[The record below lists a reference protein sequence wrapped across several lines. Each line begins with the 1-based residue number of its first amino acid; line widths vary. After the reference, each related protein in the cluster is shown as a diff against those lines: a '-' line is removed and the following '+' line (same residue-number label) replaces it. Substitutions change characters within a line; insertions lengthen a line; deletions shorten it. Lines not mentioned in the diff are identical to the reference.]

1 MQFSE
6 AIEGGWLTDYR
17 VIILTLQAG
26 QVSEV
31 LGNYLATEQESG
43 LNLDDAV
50 KLLGCWDALADPEGV
65 LAHRNATGDQH
76 NPLLRAITFTNTIK
90 SSLMVEKH
98 WQDVVDVVRDQT
110 DSALQASLLPLEV
123 QHVDGTQNSLDTPWT
138 GSVNWPGCRPRT
150 PTTGWYAGY
159 SAMRAV

>member
-1 MQFSE
+1 MDDARVYGPVFHRMQFSE

-26 QVSEV
+26 QVAEA

-65 LAHRNATGDQH
+65 LAHGTRPGISTIRCCG
-76 NPLLRAITFTNTIK
+76 PSLFTNTIK
-90 SSLMVEKH
+90 SSQMVEKH

-110 DSALQASLLPLEV
+110 DSP
-123 QHVDGTQNSLDTPWT
+123 
-138 GSVNWPGCRPRT
+138 CRPPCCR
-150 PTTGWYAGY
+150 WK
-159 SAMRAV
+159 